1 MMFNM
6 LDPLGKVLEAL
17 EPLGM
22 VLDVLN
28 SLGFF
33 FLIYLI
39 HWGILFDNSCLIMEI
54 FEISFPFLKE
64 TKEIYLFLLFMTE
77 LHVV

>member
-28 SLGFF
+28 SLGIFF
-33 FLIYLI
+33 FDVLDPL
-39 HWGILFDNSCLIMEI
+39 GNS
-54 FEISFPFLKE
+54 FL
-64 TKEIYLFLLFMTE
+64 
-77 LHVV
+77 

>member
-22 VLDVLN
+22 VLNVLD
-28 SLGFF
+28 SLGN
-33 FLIYLI
+33 FLMCLI
-39 HWGILFDNSCLIMEI
+39 HWEILFDNSCLIMEA
-54 FEISFPFLKE
+54 FEMSFPFLKE
-64 TKEIYLFLLFMTE
+64 RKYFFLLFMTK

>member
-1 MMFNM
+1 M

-28 SLGFF
+28 SLGNF
-33 FLIYLI
+33 FLMYLI
-39 HWGILFDNSCLIMEI
+39 HWGLLFDNSCLIVEI

-64 TKEIYLFLLFMTE
+64 RK
-77 LHVV
+77 